1 MTAPPQ
7 IHALRLFS
15 LSSPG
20 VISLGGI
27 GAAVPSLLSVSCT
40 SSPEVL
46 LAVVS
51 VRLLACCTALP
62 SSTTL
67 VTESVC
73 ILVILQTTAVM
84 VESMSIRAMLSD
96 VIVFVVIA
104 LLVLLHPVSRRRK
117 RHTTDHLHHLT
128 KMVLVS
134 LIPKHLKGSTDRHHV
149 TGETTL
155 HVGHRFQEPHDLRL
169 VVEIQRLIGRQ
180 LPPIGDHP
188 DIP

>member
-7 IHALRLFS
+7 IHALRLLS

-20 VISLGGI
+20 VISLGGM

-46 LAVVS
+46 LAAAS
-51 VRLLACCTALP
+51 VRLLACCTTLP

-73 ILVILQTTAVM
+73 SLVILQTTAVI

-104 LLVLLHPVSRRRK
+104 LLVLLHPVRRRK
-117 RHTTDHLHHLT
+117 RHTPDHLHHLT
-128 KMVLVS
+128 KMVL
-134 LIPKHLKGSTDRHHV
+134 LPIPKHLESAPDCPLVAGATA
-149 TGETTL
+149 L
-155 HVGHRFQEPHDLRL
+155 HEGHRLEEANHH
-169 VVEIQRLIGRQ
+169 RLI
-180 LPPIGDHP
+180 I
-188 DIP
+188 